1 LGISVVLVEVYHE
14 HGVVLLIFS
23 SRLFNMQLSVKQSS
37 SRELREIA
45 ESCFDC
51 SGESRDAEAGLAEL
65 LGCASLFSPETALE
79 TQQTATKSPPCQ
91 TAKMTFAWKAA
102 GLT

>member
-1 LGISVVLVEVYHE
+1 MNMVLSAYFLFCSLVSEHAIYPLKQPGTQPTQFTVICGRSRRAVLVAAVGH
-14 HGVVLLIFS
+14 VTRKL
-23 SRLFNMQLSVKQSS
+23 
-37 SRELREIA
+37 
-45 ESCFDC
+45 
-51 SGESRDAEAGLAEL
+51 GLAEL